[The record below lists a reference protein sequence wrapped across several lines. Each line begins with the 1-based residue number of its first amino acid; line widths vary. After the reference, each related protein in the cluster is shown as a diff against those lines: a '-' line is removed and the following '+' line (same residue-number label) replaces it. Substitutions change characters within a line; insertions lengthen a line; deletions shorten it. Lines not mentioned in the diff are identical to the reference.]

1 MRLLVK
7 LNVCIPF
14 WILRTS
20 TAIFV
25 LQLTTWVY
33 PSSPLTHCVELY
45 IGLFINVSKT
55 SAAQYSD
62 YSKKKTLKLTDTS
75 SDGVAPQ
82 NMDKFIN
89 TAGNIFN
96 LAMFI
101 AFTAMST
108 HIVCHLPYQPAKRQQ
123 LHRTIFPEG
132 IGVFHLTQRHLVQ
145 NSVFSLNNMPFC
157 LVRYYTSCSFKNNPT
172 LQLWFRLHATHSND
186 VIKNNSLNVRS
197 FCFSELVFYG
207 REIVYFKCMRLVSYI
222 YCFIIQGGS
231 NMTGTD
237 LYVNKP
243 HCAAAVRPWE
253 SEATT
258 STLSPARVRTSS
270 VLSGSC

>member
-1 MRLLVK
+1 MRFLVK

-20 TAIFV
+20 TAIFI

-33 PSSPLTHCVELY
+33 PSSPLTLCVELY

-82 NMDKFIN
+82 NRDKFVN

-101 AFTAMST
+101 AFTTVST
-108 HIVCHLPYQPAKRQQ
+108 HITCHLPCQSAIRQQ
-123 LHRTIFPEG
+123 LHRTRFPEV

-145 NSVFSLNNMPFC
+145 NSMFSLNNMPFC
-157 LVRYYTSCSFKNNPT
+157 LVRYYTSCNFKNNPT
-172 LQLWFRLHATHSND
+172 LQLWFRLHTTHSND
-186 VIKNNSLNVRS
+186 VLKTI
-197 FCFSELVFYG
+197 
-207 REIVYFKCMRLVSYI
+207 
-222 YCFIIQGGS
+222 
-231 NMTGTD
+231 
-237 LYVNKP
+237 P
-243 HCAAAVRPWE
+243 
-253 SEATT
+253 
-258 STLSPARVRTSS
+258 STLEAS
-270 VLSGSC
+270 VFQTLFSTGVK